1 MEFLRPLLYAVI
13 SLEANYVFRKT
24 LVSAEVR
31 YGLLPQAGLHMEIT
45 QIKQL
50 QYLFRGAAVGVFPG
64 EAAGDNG
71 G

>member
-1 MEFLRPLLYAVI
+1 MPSSA
-13 SLEANYVFRKT
+13 
-24 LVSAEVR
+24 SAEVR
-31 YGLLPQAGLHMEIT
+31 YGLLPRAGLHMEIT